1 MSESYAFIAT
11 YIMASRPFGVLYTG
25 VTSNLM
31 QRAQQHREGLLEGF
45 AKAAHGCKMLVW
57 YQHHDT
63 MAPAIAREKAIK
75 HYIRVWKLN
84 LIEQL
89 NPGWLDL
96 YPELFG

>member
-1 MSESYAFIAT
+1 VSDRYAFIAT

-31 QRAQQHREGLLEGF
+31 QRVCQHREGLLEGF
-45 AKAAHGCKMLVW
+45 AKEHGCKMLVW
-57 YQHHDT
+57 YEQHET

-75 HYIRVWKLN
+75 HYVRVWKLN

-89 NPGWLDL
+89 NPGWVDL